1 MKKKVV
7 RKKVPQ
13 GKAKGWDKQVDKELP
28 EHAKGKAKGHDK
40 IEERQ
45 EARAAM
51 RDAKTLQELNRI
63 AKEVKAEKKRHNLVL
78 LAFAAFVA
86 AALAVN
92 YFYG

>member
-13 GKAKGWDKQVDKELP
+13 GKAKGWDKKVDKELP
-28 EHAKGKAKGHDK
+28 EQAQGKAKGHGK
-40 IEERQ
+40 IEDRQ

-63 AKEVKAEKKRHNLVL
+63 AKEVQAEKKRHNYVL
-78 LAFAAFVA
+78 LAFAVFVA
-86 AALAVN
+86 LAIAFN